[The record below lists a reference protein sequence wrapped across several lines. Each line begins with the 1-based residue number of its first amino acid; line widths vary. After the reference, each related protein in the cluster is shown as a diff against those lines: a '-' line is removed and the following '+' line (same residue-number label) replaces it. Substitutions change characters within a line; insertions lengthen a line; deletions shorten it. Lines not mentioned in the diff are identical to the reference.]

1 MAKVTITQSELNTL
15 FDEKVELVEGNVT
28 RRVSKLDV
36 AQKLGV
42 PGDFDIIVEADPEQA
57 EPDYND

>member
-1 MAKVTITQSELNTL
+1 MAKVMIKQSELNTL
-15 FDEKVELVEGNVT
+15 FNEEVELVEGNVT

-42 PGDFDIIVEADPEQA
+42 PGDFDIIVEADPKPFDE
-57 EPDYND
+57 EE